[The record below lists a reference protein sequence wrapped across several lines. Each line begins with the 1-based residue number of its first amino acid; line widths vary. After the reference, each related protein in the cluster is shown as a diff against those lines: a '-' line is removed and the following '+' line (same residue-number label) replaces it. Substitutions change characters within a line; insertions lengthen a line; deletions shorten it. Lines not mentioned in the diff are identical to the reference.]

1 MRFLIKPWKGFFDIT
16 NWGGWTDWEETV
28 PSGNEFAIGGT
39 SAFRLIDGY
48 RGWRRMSLIEN
59 EDLAALVY
67 CHLTETDERR
77 QQFWEA
83 ELKLSMT
90 FLLVKHLDECRP
102 YADEVIFMQTVRNQI
117 GKTAPGQKSKQ
128 RELDQAV
135 RDLVDEHVESEG
147 VFDIFKAAGLA
158 KADLSILDDR
168 FLQTFKDQ
176 PHENLRLK
184 LLTKLLAD
192 EIKLKQAKNAAKA
205 KTFSELLTET
215 LQKYHNRL
223 IDAAAVVRAML
234 QIRQELEA
242 DDQRAAE
249 LDLEADELTFYDAL
263 AANFANVYE
272 TGFLRDVVHDVVQ
285 TIKRQLKVDWTEP
298 HRDSVKAEIR
308 AAVKRV
314 LRRKDGLRDQDIEII
329 LNRLIEQAED
339 SFRDWP
345 LAV

>member
-1 MRFLIKPWKGFFDIT
+1 M
-16 NWGGWTDWEETV
+16 N
-28 PSGNEFAIGGT
+28 S
-39 SAFRLIDGY
+39 
-48 RGWRRMSLIEN
+48 IEK

-67 CHLTETDERR
+67 GHLTETDELR
-77 QQFWEA
+77 QQFLEA

-90 FLLVKHLDECRP
+90 FLLVKHLDDCQP

-117 GKTAPGQKSKQ
+117 GKTASGQKSKQ

-184 LLTKLLAD
+184 LLAD
-192 EIKLKQAKNAAKA
+192 EIRLKQAKNAAKA
-205 KTFSELLTET
+205 NTFSELLTET

-234 QIRQELEA
+234 QIKQELDA
-242 DDQRAAE
+242 DGQRAAE
-249 LDLEADELTFYDAL
+249 LNTEDDELAFYGAL

-272 TGFLRDVVHDVVQ
+272 PGFLRDVVHDVVQ
-285 TIKRQLKVDWTEP
+285 TIKRQLKVDWAEP
-298 HRDSVKAEIR
+298 HRDSVRAEIR

-314 LRRKDGLRDQDIEII
+314 LRRKDGIRDEDIETI
-329 LNRLIEQAED
+329 LQRLIEQAEA

>member
-1 MRFLIKPWKGFFDIT
+1 M
-16 NWGGWTDWEETV
+16 
-28 PSGNEFAIGGT
+28 T
-39 SAFRLIDGY
+39 S
-48 RGWRRMSLIEN
+48 IER
-59 EDLAALVY
+59 EDLFALV
-67 CHLTETDERR
+67 CGHVAETDEL
-77 QQFWEA
+77 QKQFLEA
-83 ELKLSMT
+83 ELKLSTT
-90 FLLVKHLDECRP
+90 FLLVRHLDECRN
-102 YADEVIFMQTVRNQI
+102 YADEVLFMQKVRN
-117 GKTAPGQKSKQ
+117 GVSKTAPGQKSKQ

-168 FLQTFKDQ
+168 FLQTFKDKPQ
-176 PHENLRLK
+176 ENLRLK
-184 LLTKLLAD
+184 LLMKLLAD
-192 EIKLKQAKNAAKA
+192 EIKLKHAKNAAKA

-234 QIRQELEA
+234 QIKHDLDA
-242 DDQRAAE
+242 DDQRAA
-249 LDLEADELTFYDAL
+249 DLNLESDELAFYDAL

-272 TGFLRDVVHDVVQ
+272 PGFLRDVVHDVVQ

-314 LRRKDGLRDQDIEII
+314 LRRKDGIRDEDIEVI
-329 LNRLIEQAED
+329 LQRLLEQAEA